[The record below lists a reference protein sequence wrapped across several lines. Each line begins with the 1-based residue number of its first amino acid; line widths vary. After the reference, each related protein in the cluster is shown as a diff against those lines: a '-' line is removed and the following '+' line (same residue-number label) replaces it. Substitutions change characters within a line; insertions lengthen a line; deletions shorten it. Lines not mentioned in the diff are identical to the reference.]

1 MESSTESKKTQD
13 EGTAG
18 DSGEL
23 VAAESWEQ
31 FLQRLPAGYDLE
43 ASAQKTKALLRRREV
58 KSAGDLLRLVFAYAV
73 CDWSLRLVGAW
84 STLIGVGALSDVA
97 VLKRLR
103 GCRIWL
109 GSLIATILKERRV
122 GLVRKPGVRLRI
134 MDGTVVSRPG
144 STGTDWRLHLSLDLG
159 NLCLD
164 GVEVSDAH
172 TGENFVHCPTQP
184 GDIRLGDRGYG
195 YANSMGPVLAAGG
208 WLVVRISWQ
217 NPVLEDQAGQQI
229 DIPRLLKAMKN
240 QSLKEQPVFLPTQ
253 QGRFGLRLL
262 IAALPQEA
270 ADKARH
276 RLRQRKQKKGKTPDQ
291 RTLLAA
297 GFTILLTNLPAK
309 DWPSK
314 QVFHL
319 YRLRWQIEL
328 FIKRLKS
335 ILHCNQLRAQDP
347 QLTQVYLL
355 GKILAAL
362 LLDDCLQQVKG
373 RCPAWFRS
381 VQRPPSMWRLTSL
394 FFEGLLNSVRGT
406 ITLEMVLVALP
417 RLQRYLCAAPRKRTQ
432 QLAQARSIFS
442 SLSGCQ

>member
-1 MESSTESKKTQD
+1 MKFSTENTKTKVS
-13 EGTAG
+13 GTKG
-18 DSGEL
+18 DSGDL
-23 VAAESWEQ
+23 VVDENWERV
-31 FLQRLPAGYDLE
+31 LQRLPAGYDLE
-43 ASAQKTKALLRRREV
+43 ASAKRTKALLRRREV
-58 KSAGDLLRLVFAYAV
+58 KSGRDLLRLVFAYAV

-84 STLIGVGALSDVA
+84 STLIGIGSLSDVA
-97 VLKRLR
+97 VLQRLR

-109 GSLIATILKERRV
+109 GSLIATILQERRV
-122 GLVRKPGVRLRI
+122 GLVRRPGVRLRI

-172 TGENFVHCPTQP
+172 TGESFVHYPTQP

-195 YANSMGPVLAAGG
+195 YANSMAPILAAGG

-217 NPVLEDQAGQQI
+217 NPVLEDRTGQQI
-229 DIPRLLKAMKN
+229 DIPRLLQAMKP
-240 QSLKEQPVFLPTQ
+240 QSLKEQLVFLSAQ
-253 QGRFGLRLL
+253 QGRFRLRLL

-276 RLRQRKQKKGKTPDQ
+276 RLRKRKQKKGKTPDQ

-297 GFTILLTNLPAK
+297 GFTILLTNLPAQ
-309 DWPSK
+309 DWPIK
-314 QVFHL
+314 QVLHL

-335 ILHCNQLRAQDP
+335 ILHCDQLRAQDP

-362 LLDDCLQQVKG
+362 LFDDWLQQAKG
-373 RCPAWFRS
+373 LCPAWFRS

-394 FFEGLLNSVRGT
+394 FCEGLLTSVRGT

-432 QLAQARSIFS
+432 QLAQARSLFS

>member
-1 MESSTESKKTQD
+1 MKFSTESKKTKD
-13 EGTAG
+13 EGA
-18 DSGEL
+18 DSDNGEL
-23 VAAESWEQ
+23 VADENWEQ
-31 FLQRLPAGYDLE
+31 VLKRLPAGYDLE
-43 ASAQKTKALLRRREV
+43 ASAKKTKALLRRREV
-58 KSAGDLLRLVFAYAV
+58 KRACDLLRLVFAYTV
-73 CDWSLRLVGAW
+73 CDWSLRVVGAW
-84 STLIGVGALSDVA
+84 STLIGLGSLSDVA

-109 GSLIATILKERRV
+109 GNLIATILQERRV
-122 GLVRKPGVRLRI
+122 GLVRRPGVRLRI

-195 YANSMGPVLAAGG
+195 YASSIGPVLAAEGL
-208 WLVVRISWQ
+208 LVVRISWQ
-217 NPVLEDQAGQQI
+217 NPVIEDQAGRQI
-229 DIPRLLKAMKN
+229 DIPRLLQAMKP
-240 QSLKEQPVFLPTQ
+240 QSLREQPVFLPTQ

-276 RLRQRKQKKGKTPDQ
+276 RLRKRKQKKGKTPDQ

-297 GFTILLTNLPAK
+297 LPVQ
-309 DWPSK
+309 DWPIK
-314 QVFHL
+314 QVLHL

-335 ILHCNQLRAQDP
+335 ILHCDQLRAQDP
-347 QLTQVYLL
+347 QLAQVYLL

-394 FFEGLLNSVRGT
+394 FFEGLLTSVRGT
-406 ITLEMVLVALP
+406 ITLEMVLAALP
-417 RLQRYLCAAPRKRTQ
+417 RLQRYLCASPRKKRTQ
-432 QLAQARSIFS
+432 QLAQARSLFS
-442 SLSGCQ
+442 SLSGYQ

>member
-1 MESSTESKKTQD
+1 MESSTESKKTQE

-31 FLQRLPAGYDLE
+31 VLQRLPAGYDLE
-43 ASAQKTKALLRRREV
+43 ASAQRTKALLRRREV
-58 KSAGDLLRLVFAYAV
+58 KSACDLLRLVFAYAV
-73 CDWSLRLVGAW
+73 CDWSLRVVGAW
-84 STLIGVGALSDVA
+84 STLIGLGSLSDVA

-103 GCRIWL
+103 GCQIWL
-109 GSLIATILKERRV
+109 GNLIATILQERRV
-122 GLVRKPGVRLRI
+122 GLVRRPGVRLRL

-172 TGENFVHCPTQP
+172 TGETFVHCPTQP

-195 YANSMGPVLAAGG
+195 YASSMAPVLAAGG

-217 NPVLEDQAGQQI
+217 NPVLEDQA
-229 DIPRLLKAMKN
+229 MKP
-240 QSLKEQPVFLPTQ
+240 QSLREQPVFLPTQ

-276 RLRQRKQKKGKTPDQ
+276 RLRKRKQKKGKTPDQ

-309 DWPSK
+309 DWSIK
-314 QVFHL
+314 QVLHL

-335 ILHCNQLRAQDP
+335 ILHCDQLRAQDP

-362 LLDDCLQQVKG
+362 LLDDCLQQVKR

-394 FFEGLLNSVRGT
+394 FFEGLLNCVRGT
-406 ITLEMVLVALP
+406 ITLEMVLAALP